1 MEFRILW
8 IDRLVRAIEAASSG
22 PDRQWLEAGRAE
34 APAPVQQATASVLTS
49 ELERL
54 GNLYER
60 KLLTDEEFAQAKARV
75 LEHSASRP
83 VQAPVAA
90 ATASPVSS
98 GFPKAG
104 EGTRTLDLLHGNS
117 S

>member
-1 MEFRILW
+1 M
-8 IDRLVRAIEAASSG
+8 
-22 PDRQWLEAGRAE
+22 
-34 APAPVQQATASVLTS
+34 LTS

-60 KLLTDEEFAQAKARV
+60 KLFTDEEFAQAEARV

-90 ATASPVSS
+90 APASPVSS
-98 GFPKAG
+98 GFQKAD
-104 EGTRTLDLLHGNS
+104 EGTRTLDLLHGKGWRAFAPVRSGSLKPLVCSGFGSAERTAANPS
-117 S
+117 ERRVQPLQPL